1 MGILSIQ
8 SHVAYGYV
16 GNRSA
21 AFPLELLGHDVW
33 MVNTV
38 QFSNH
43 TGYGSWKGE
52 AFGAEHVDAVVEGIA
67 ERGVL
72 ASCEAVLT
80 GYLGF
85 PALGDSVLRAVAA
98 VKAANPRALWCCDP
112 VMGDSEPGFYVRSGI
127 PEQIRERFLPV
138 ADIVTPNQFEAE
150 ALSGLAIRD
159 DESALAACA
168 AIRKAGPGLVLVTS
182 YKPAARKPGS
192 ICMLLSTREGA
203 WRVETPELGFPTQP
217 NGTGDLVSALFLAH
231 WLRSRDPVEA
241 LELVTDSVFSVLERT
256 KRDGTREL
264 RLVQSKDALE
274 RPGRRFGAVPLGA

>member
-38 QFSNH
+38 QYSNH

-52 AFGAEHVDAVVEGIA
+52 AFGAEHVDAVIEGVA

-72 ASCEAVLT
+72 GSCEAVLT

-98 VKAANPRALWCCDP
+98 VKAENPEAVWCCDP
-112 VMGDSEPGFYVRSGI
+112 VMGDTGPGFYVRSGI
-127 PEQIRERFLPV
+127 PELIRGRFLPA

-159 DESALAACA
+159 DEGALAACE
-168 AIRKAGPGLVLVTS
+168 AIRRAGPAIVLVTS
-182 YKPAARKPGS
+182 YLPETRRPGS
-192 ICMLLSTREGA
+192 ICMLLSTAEGA
-203 WRVETPELGFPTQP
+203 WRVETPELGFPTPP

-231 WLRSRDPVEA
+231 WLRSRNPEEA
-241 LELVTDSVFSVLERT
+241 LELMTDSVFSVLERT

-264 RLVQSKDALE
+264 RLVQSKEALE
-274 RPGRRFGAVPLGA
+274 RPGRRFGAVAIRA